1 MTGGSVQQGPSLR
14 KKRPDRTF
22 FILWAAGPVFEL
34 PIVALVISSSPDV
47 ASDAVFGSA
56 GSQAVALLSL
66 ALVLVGVALA
76 WKRPSLW
83 PSRIVAALLWLTS
96 GLLATLMLGYL
107 THGTWIGLAV
117 LLGHSALATGVIG
130 WALVRR
136 VVAAQP
142 STLG

>member
-1 MTGGSVQQGPSLR
+1 MQQGPSLR

-22 FILWAAGPVFEL
+22 FILWAAVPVFEL
-34 PIVALVISSSPDV
+34 PVVALVISSPDV
-47 ASDAVFGSA
+47 ASDAAFGSA

-66 ALVLVGVALA
+66 ALALVGVALA

-96 GLLATLMLGYL
+96 GLLATLTLGYL
-107 THGTWIGLAV
+107 THGTWMGLAV

-136 VVAAQP
+136 VAAAQP